1 LPSSLTRVRSSAL
14 VCSTDPPV
22 AVSGT
27 GVGGLLRQ
35 AFRGRAG
42 VGDLA
47 RPRGCA
53 SYSLLGQRLGGAQAP
68 YQLERPSSGRSPSP
82 PASHRDHHPNQRCRN
97 LDLLSIAYASR
108 PRLRPDSPA
117 ADQPGSGNLGF
128 PAVGVLAPRIVTHP
142 DIRTRLRSAAAH
154 AATSRPRRRS
164 PTTGPRKVPSCA
176 SALRLAPVHC
186 RRGVPRPVSCY
197 ALFQGWLLLSQPP
210 GCLGDPTSLPTERR
224 LGGLSGRSGLLPF

>member
-1 LPSSLTRVRSSAL
+1 M
-14 VCSTDPPV
+14 
-22 AVSGT
+22 
-27 GVGGLLRQ
+27 
-35 AFRGRAG
+35 
-42 VGDLA
+42 A

-82 PASHRDHHPNQRCRN
+82 PASRRDHHPSQRCRN

-164 PTTGPRKVPSCA
+164 PTTGPCGPILRFGASFSPGTLSARGPSTSELLRTLSRMAA
-176 SALRLAPVHC
+176 SK
-186 RRGVPRPVSCY
+186 
-197 ALFQGWLLLSQPP
+197 
-210 GCLGDPTSLPTERR
+210 PTSW
-224 LGGLSGRSGLLPF
+224 LSGRPYLLAH